1 MVNYIQVIQIYLL
14 WEETIVFKNQMK
26 RVMAVGM
33 LSFAVLSVGSVVS
46 AAPISI
52 DHSKYSIAP
61 ANEYLQ
67 GLLSKEDY
75 PTIESIPSEKMG
87 GGCYAITKYVLE
99 KVEEEGDSWLVT
111 YKKVDE

>member
-1 MVNYIQVIQIYLL
+1 M
-14 WEETIVFKNQMK
+14 FKNQMR

-61 ANEYLQ
+61 ASDYLQ
-67 GLLSKEDY
+67 GILPKGDF
-75 PTIESIPSEKMG
+75 PTIESIPTEKMG
-87 GGCYAITKYVLE
+87 GGCYALTKYVLE
-99 KVEEEGDSWLVT
+99 KVEDEGDNWLVT

>member
-1 MVNYIQVIQIYLL
+1 
-14 WEETIVFKNQMK
+14 MK

-33 LSFAVLSVGSVVS
+33 LSLAVLSVGSVVN

-61 ANEYLQ
+61 ASEYLT
-67 GLLSKEDY
+67 GLLSKETY
-75 PTIESIPSEKMG
+75 PTIESIPHEKMG

-99 KVEEEGDSWLVT
+99 NVEHEGDNWLVT
-111 YKKVDE
+111 YKMVDE